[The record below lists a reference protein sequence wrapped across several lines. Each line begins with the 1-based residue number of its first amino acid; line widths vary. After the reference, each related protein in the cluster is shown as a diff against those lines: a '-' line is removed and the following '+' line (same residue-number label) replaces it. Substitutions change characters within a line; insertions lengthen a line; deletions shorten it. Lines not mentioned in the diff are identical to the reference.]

1 MYSLNLPNRNMPLI
15 PVRERFTALPESRRS
30 ALPESGRTNTLSLQ
44 KKKKPVQLKQ
54 PDSGYRINWENAMPA
69 TQPAEFGPHYWYML
83 HTMALNY
90 PNDPTDFIKE
100 KMKCFVEALPFL
112 LPCKDC
118 SEHAKEFLATHKN
131 KINGALQSK
140 ESLFKFLWYFHNH
153 VNARLQKPQ
162 ISLKKAFL
170 MYKK

>member
-1 MYSLNLPNRNMPLI
+1 
-15 PVRERFTALPESRRS
+15 
-30 ALPESGRTNTLSLQ
+30 
-44 KKKKPVQLKQ
+44 
-54 PDSGYRINWENAMPA
+54 
-69 TQPAEFGPHYWYML
+69 
-83 HTMALNY
+83 
-90 PNDPTDFIKE
+90 
-100 KMKCFVEALPFL
+100 MKCFVEALPFL